1 MAKQEKEYQ
10 RLTVEEVRKYKGFE
24 NRTDEEIRKI
34 IIALEKLSILIYKKF
49 IKEESNHNDYEQIS

>member
-1 MAKQEKEYQ
+1 MGKQEKEYQ

-34 IIALEKLSILIYKKF
+34 IVALEKLSLLIYKKF